1 MRRRKPK
8 IKNRALMIV
17 EWEGEDR
24 HPVLGGGDVKITV
37 IPETL
42 TVIISLDGE
51 AEGVMPFG
59 DLQDAVIESIGDL
72 L

>member
-1 MRRRKPK
+1 MKVW
-8 IKNRALMIV
+8 NRALMIV

-24 HPVLGGGDVKITV
+24 HPDGGLDVKVTA
-37 IPETL
+37 IPEDL
-42 TVIISLDGE
+42 TVIVELDGE

-59 DLQDAVIESIGDL
+59 ELQDAVLESIGDL